1 MAESLDQYKSQLEM
15 IESALAG
22 DPDNE
27 DLLQL
32 KSDLNTLIQLMAEGA
47 PSTETQTV
55 TEPGPEEGESSS
67 SLCQDLEKL
76 SGLKVRALV
85 SNTED
90 CTEYGNA
97 VISSVEEEE
106 GGGHR

>member
-15 IESALAG
+15 IETALVA
-22 DPDNE
+22 DPDNG

-32 KSDLNTLIQLMAEGA
+32 KSDLNTLIQLMAESG
-47 PSTETQTV
+47 PG

-67 SLCQDLEKL
+67 SLCRDLEKL

-90 CTEYGNA
+90 CAEYGNA
-97 VISSVEEEE
+97 VISSVEGEE
-106 GGGHR
+106 GGDR

>member
-15 IESALAG
+15 IESALQT
-22 DPDNE
+22 DPDNG

-32 KSDLNTLIQLMAEGA
+32 RSDLNTLIQLMAE
-47 PSTETQTV
+47 
-55 TEPGPEEGESSS
+55 PGPEPEPNPGEGGSSS
-67 SLCQDLEKL
+67 SLGEDLEKL

-90 CTEYGNA
+90 CVEYGNA
-97 VISSVEEEE
+97 VISSVEGEE
-106 GGGHR
+106 GGHR